1 VRSILC
7 SSHASMAHSA
17 LVNIILSK
25 EQMAGTFNAMLNLHI
40 RIFNTQQRL
49 VKFDNRFL
57 YLYYTETGRCTQY
70 PWDAGQNSLQWLPTG
85 RQFSIFSGLAFR
97 CSAGRAGKVA
107 ETWSPTRVR
116 QRCRSHIAAPRS
128 G

>member
-1 VRSILC
+1 
-7 SSHASMAHSA
+7 MAHSA

-70 PWDAGQNSLQWLPTG
+70 PWDAGQNSLQWLHTG
-85 RQFSIFSGLAFR
+85 SQFSIFSGIAFR
-97 CSAGRAGKVA
+97 AGLDVELFRIG
-107 ETWSPTRVR
+107 PVR
-116 QRCRSHIAAPRS
+116 QLGQQELRLVAAP
-128 G
+128 GN